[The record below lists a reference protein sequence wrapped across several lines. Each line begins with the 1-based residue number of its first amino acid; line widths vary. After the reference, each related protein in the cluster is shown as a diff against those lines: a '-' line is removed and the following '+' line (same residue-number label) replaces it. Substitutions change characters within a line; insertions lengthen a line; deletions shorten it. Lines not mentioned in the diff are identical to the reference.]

1 MAALNHEGAGVRGGN
16 PWAEFCHPGRSLVL
30 SRERESTSNT
40 KDNKQRERRGYG
52 LIRLPS
58 ELSSS
63 SGIHLPQFGE
73 GNWPFLFGW
82 TMQRPR
88 SSPLRLCEL
97 FLEAFGFSKGACFL
111 CAAARSRGLAPVP
124 HQGLRGPGPRK
135 GQSPLNP
142 FFPSLVYGTKSS
154 ISISLPTS
162 VKVSGT
168 SPTMMDSAI
177 ATWVVTSTVCAPVG
191 ITICTCAVSARDTR
205 CRV

>member
-1 MAALNHEGAGVRGGN
+1 
-16 PWAEFCHPGRSLVL
+16 
-30 SRERESTSNT
+30 
-40 KDNKQRERRGYG
+40 
-52 LIRLPS
+52 
-58 ELSSS
+58 
-63 SGIHLPQFGE
+63 
-73 GNWPFLFGW
+73 
-82 TMQRPR
+82 MQRPR
-88 SSPLRLCEL
+88 SSPLLLCEL
-97 FLEAFGFSKGACFL
+97 FLESIRILERRVGLFH
-111 CAAARSRGLAPVP
+111 AAARGRGFTPVP